1 MVSSTGQIDLFENYL
16 YYIILDTE
24 CKLFVLR
31 IFTWSYN
38 CLQGLSSLVTWND
51 IIAYKL

>member
-1 MVSSTGQIDLFENYL
+1 MP
-16 YYIILDTE
+16 YY

-38 CLQGLSSLVTWND
+38 CLLGIIIIVIIIIISYLKPYNCVQTND
-51 IIAYKL
+51 YYQIEVIT